1 MSKPKKQKDSNVI
14 HITRDYSMF
23 RSVKGN
29 RAIDKGHV
37 QRLMRGMRKK
47 DLDLPIFINENDEVV
62 DGQHTLQARK
72 ELGKPVRYIRGKF
85 ENEFDVAIMN
95 ANRKNWPM
103 TAYLNFHIENGKKEY
118 QIVKAMTKQYSMPL
132 ECAIFLL
139 AGGYSMWRET
149 RNDFKQG
156 KFKIK
161 SLQRCNEIG
170 ASLMFMKNNFNI
182 RLTRS
187 FITAYA
193 VVSEHPKFK
202 WERFKTALKSKSA
215 LLLRGTNT
223 EDFVRVFDKIY
234 NGNVHNKINFTRYF
248 IDREYQDDEEG
259 DDS

>member
-1 MSKPKKQKDSNVI
+1 MSKTKKKNEDNVI

-23 RSVKGN
+23 KTVKGN
-29 RAIDKGHV
+29 REIDKGHV
-37 QRLMRGMRKK
+37 QKLIREMKKK

-103 TAYLNFHIENGKKEY
+103 KGYLDFHIENGKKDY
-118 QIVKAMTKQYSMPL
+118 QIVKAMTKQYSLPL

-161 SLQRCNEIG
+161 TLQRCNEIG
-170 ASLMFMKNNFNI
+170 SDLMFMKNNFNI

-248 IDREYQDDEEG
+248 LDREYQDDEEG

>member
-1 MSKPKKQKDSNVI
+1 MSKTKKKKDENVI
-14 HITRDYSMF
+14 HVTRDYSMF
-23 RSVKGN
+23 KTVTGN
-29 RAIDKGHV
+29 REVDKGHV
-37 QRLMRGMRKK
+37 QKLKREIQKK

-72 ELGKPVRYIRGKF
+72 ELGKPVRYIRGRF

-103 TAYLNFHIENGKKEY
+103 TAYLNFHIENGKKDY
-118 QIVKAMTKQYSMPL
+118 QIIKAMTKQYSLPL

-149 RNDFKQG
+149 RTDFKQG

-161 SLQRCNEIG
+161 TLQRCNEIG
-170 ASLMFMKNNFNI
+170 ADLMFMKNNFNI

-193 VVSEHPKFK
+193 VVSEHPRFK
-202 WERFKTALKSKSA
+202 WDRFKTALKTKSA
-215 LLLRGTNT
+215 MLLRGTNT

-234 NGNVHNKINFTRYF
+234 NGNTSNKINFIRYF
-248 IDREYQDDEEG
+248 IDREYQEDEREE
-259 DDS
+259 

>member
-1 MSKPKKQKDSNVI
+1 MSKTKKKNEDNVI

-23 RSVKGN
+23 KTVKGN
-29 RAIDKGHV
+29 REIDKGHV
-37 QRLMRGMRKK
+37 QKLIREMKKK

-103 TAYLNFHIENGKKEY
+103 TAYLNFHIENGKKDY
-118 QIVKAMTKQYSMPL
+118 QIIKAMTKQYSLPL

-149 RNDFKQG
+149 RADFKQG
-156 KFKIK
+156 KFRIK
-161 SLQRCNEIG
+161 TLQRCNEIG
-170 ASLMFMKNNFNI
+170 ADLMFMKNNFNI

-202 WERFKTALKSKSA
+202 WDRFKTALKSKSA

-223 EDFVRVFDKIY
+223 EDFVRAFDKIY
-234 NGNVHNKINFTRYF
+234 NGNVHNKINFIRYF
-248 IDREYQDDEEG
+248 IDREYQENEE
-259 DDS
+259 DNN

>member
-1 MSKPKKQKDSNVI
+1 MKLKKKDDNNVI

-23 RSVKGN
+23 KSVKGN

-37 QRLMRGMRKK
+37 QKLIREMKKK

-72 ELGKPVRYIRGKF
+72 ELGRPVRYIRGKF

-103 TAYLNFHIENGKKEY
+103 TAYLNFHIENGKKDY
-118 QIVKAMTKQYSMPL
+118 QIIKAMTKQYSLPL

-149 RNDFKQG
+149 RADFKQG

-161 SLQRCNEIG
+161 TLQRCNEIG
-170 ASLMFMKNNFNI
+170 ADLMFMKNNFNI

-202 WERFKTALKSKSA
+202 WDRFKTALKSKSA

-234 NGNVHNKINFTRYF
+234 NGNVHNKINFVRYF
-248 IDREYQDDEEG
+248 VDREYQDGEE
-259 DDS
+259 DDN

>member
-37 QRLMRGMRKK
+37 QRLMREMRKK

-187 FITAYA
+187 FITAYG
-193 VVSEHPKFK
+193 VVSELPKFK
-202 WERFKTALKSKSA
+202 WQRFKTALKSKSA

>member
-1 MSKPKKQKDSNVI
+1 
-14 HITRDYSMF
+14 MF
-23 RSVKGN
+23 KTVKGN
-29 RAIDKGHV
+29 REIDKGHV
-37 QRLMRGMRKK
+37 QKLIREMKRR
-47 DLDLPIFINENDEVV
+47 DLDLPIYINENDEVV

-72 ELGKPVRYIRGKF
+72 ELGKPIRYIRGKF

-95 ANRKNWPM
+95 ANRKNWSM
-103 TAYLNFHIENGKKEY
+103 KGYLDFHIENGKKDY
-118 QIVKAMTKQYSMPL
+118 QIVRAMTKQYSLPL

-156 KFKIK
+156 KFKITA
-161 SLQRCNEIG
+161 LQRCNDIG
-170 ASLMFMKNNFNI
+170 SSLMFMKNNFNI
-182 RLTRS
+182 KLTRS

-202 WERFKTALKSKSA
+202 WDRFKTALKSKSA
-215 LLLRGTNT
+215 MLLRGTNT

-248 IDREYQDDEEG
+248 IDREYQEDELNNN
-259 DDS
+259 

>member
-29 RAIDKGHV
+29 RAIDNGHV
-37 QRLMRGMRKK
+37 QRLMREMRKK

-248 IDREYQDDEEG
+248 LDREYQDDEEG

>member
-1 MSKPKKQKDSNVI
+1 MSKTKKKNEDNVI

-23 RSVKGN
+23 KTVKGN
-29 RAIDKGHV
+29 REIDKGHV
-37 QRLMRGMRKK
+37 QKLIREMKRR
-47 DLDLPIFINENDEVV
+47 DLDLPIYINENDEVV

-72 ELGKPVRYIRGKF
+72 ELGKPIRYIRGKF

-103 TAYLNFHIENGKKEY
+103 TAYLNFHIENGKKDY
-118 QIVKAMTKQYSMPL
+118 QIIKAMTKQYSLPL

-149 RNDFKQG
+149 RADFKQG
-156 KFKIK
+156 KFRIK
-161 SLQRCNEIG
+161 TLQRCNEIG
-170 ASLMFMKNNFNI
+170 ADLMFMKNNFNI

-202 WERFKTALKSKSA
+202 WDRFKTALKSKSA

-234 NGNVHNKINFTRYF
+234 NGNVHNKINFIRYF
-248 IDREYQDDEEG
+248 IDREYQEDEENNN
-259 DDS
+259 